1 MMQYDLVRAER
12 ISDSVVANIAEL
24 VTKLCEDEPAE
35 VRQMVWRMVEQRL
48 TVRRKGCFRLP
59 PMEEC

>member
-1 MMQYDLVRAER
+1 MMQYNLVRAER

-24 VTKLCEDEPAE
+24 VTKLCEDEPVE
-35 VRQMVWRMVEQRL
+35 VRRMVWRMVEQRL
-48 TVRRKGCFRLP
+48 TVCRKGCFRLP